1 MRFAIPLSQPCS
13 RSLFAALLLAVLTA
27 LPGPARAE
35 QFLLFDA
42 TFTYTWNDA
51 ITATPSKSHYY
62 VTEKNWLNKSRPAN
76 WISPVNYRDGKVHI
90 RAEVIEKPP
99 GTQQAGW
106 ALCYVANVGNYGC
119 PYTDYYTKV
128 GVYEKDSDMHTF
140 YNNTTLQWDHGVKEV
155 DLVYTING
163 SGSGHISNFPALK
176 DATTPTKVRISMVQV
191 SAGSTYDPSILN
203 TGGSADGGA
212 PDAPAN
218 ETGGAVADAPVT
230 AEDASPGQGTGAATG
245 SGGGVAPPP
254 ITGGSGGISGSGGSS
269 GNSGPGQSGVSA
281 GTGCA
286 VAGHGAK
293 ATDWSAGASLGV
305 LALLLRRR
313 RPVKRG

>member
-1 MRFAIPLSQPCS
+1 M
-13 RSLFAALLLAVLTA
+13 LLVVLTS
-27 LPGPARAE
+27 LPGRARAE

-51 ITATPSKSHYY
+51 ITSTPSKSHYY

-128 GVYEKDSDMHTF
+128 GVYEKDADMHTF

-203 TGGSADGGA
+203 TAGSNDGGVT
-212 PDAPAN
+212 DAATN
-218 ETGGAVADAPVT
+218 ETGGAVVDAPAT
-230 AEDASPGQGTGAATG
+230 GEDASSGPGTGGATG
-245 SGGGVAPPP
+245 SGGSITAPP
-254 ITGGSGGISGSGGSS
+254 ITGGSGGGSGGSA
-269 GNSGPGQSGVSA
+269 GNPGSGQSGVSA
-281 GTGCA
+281 GTGCT
-286 VAGHGAK
+286 VASHGAK
-293 ATDWSAGASLGV
+293 ATLWSAGGSLGALV
-305 LALLLRRR
+305 LLIRRR
-313 RPVKRG
+313 RSVKRG